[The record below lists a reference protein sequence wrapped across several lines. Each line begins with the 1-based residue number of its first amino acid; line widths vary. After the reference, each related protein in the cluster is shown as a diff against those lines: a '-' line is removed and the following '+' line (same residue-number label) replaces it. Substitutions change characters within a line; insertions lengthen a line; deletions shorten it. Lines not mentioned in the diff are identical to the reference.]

1 MSIRAELME
10 VTSIK
15 PKKKEDDYAFIKRLV
30 AAVEDLPDDE
40 WGNLGTES
48 QEYVNSVVEAKKKY
62 DDWDEL
68 PADEVPLFPDEG
80 DEAEASDEEGPSEDA
95 EADEE
100 NDGDTTEDEDGEKKM
115 KAPAKK
121 KTGGKAPA
129 AEKTEKAAKA
139 GRAASK
145 EKEKPAAA
153 KAAKSNG
160 SGKKPVSAIHRI
172 RQIVV
177 KKPKISTD
185 DLIAQL
191 EKEGFTTSKMTV
203 GTTKQGTRDTMKALV
218 AAGML
223 EVDL

>member
-10 VTSIK
+10 TTSIK
-15 PKKKEDDYAFIKRLV
+15 PKKKEDDYAFIKRLI
-30 AAVEDLPDDE
+30 AAVEDLKDE
-40 WGNLGTES
+40 EWADLSTES
-48 QEYVNSVVEAKKKY
+48 QEYANKVVEAKKPY

-68 PADEVPLFPDEG
+68 PAAVVPLFPDEG
-80 DEAEASDEEGPSEDA
+80 EEEAETDEAESGEDA
-95 EADEE
+95 EAEE
-100 NDGDTTEDEDGEKKM
+100 NDGDTTEDEGEEKV

-121 KTGGKAPA
+121 KPGGKAPA
-129 AEKTEKAAKA
+129 EKAAKT
-139 GRAASK
+139 GRAAGK
-145 EKEKPAAA
+145 EKEKPATPA

-160 SGKKPVSAIHRI
+160 TGKKPVSAIHRI

-177 KKPKISTD
+177 KKPKISTE
-185 DLIAQL
+185 DLCAQL

-223 EVDL
+223 EADL